1 LAYSKTKEL
10 IFIKCHQLR
19 FRVT

>member
-19 FRVT
+19 FRVA